1 MVKFVDDQYCTDA
14 HEASDVGWCAIC
26 TCVMCAPHDCMTG
39 FGGAHRS
46 RVCLSDVTYAG
57 VDERGGG
64 NRGDIQETARRTI
77 DDRDARAYGEGGLVH
92 VQQPG

>member
-14 HEASDVGWCAIC
+14 HEASDV
-26 TCVMCAPHDCMTG
+26 CAPHDCITG
-39 FGGAHRS
+39 FGAAHRS

-77 DDRDARAYGEGGLVH
+77 DDRDACAYGEGGLVH